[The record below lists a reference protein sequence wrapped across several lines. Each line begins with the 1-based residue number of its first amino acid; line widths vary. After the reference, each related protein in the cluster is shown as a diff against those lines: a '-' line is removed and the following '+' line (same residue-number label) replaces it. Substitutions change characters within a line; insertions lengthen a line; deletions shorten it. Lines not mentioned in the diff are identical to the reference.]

1 VLQPIGADPQGVSAR
16 KDREELTR
24 ELDIARRRIAELETE
39 IIRRGRDPLTGLMR
53 IEPFREQLRDEI
65 QRARRHDRPSALIV
79 LEIDR
84 LNELHRDFGFET
96 GDAALRALV
105 EAVRAGTRA
114 EDVLARMGDGR
125 FALLLCDADP
135 VNAAACA
142 ERLRGDLARLEI
154 GALRGLSTSAGVAPF
169 ERTDDAVELFERAA
183 RALGDAQAAGGGRV
197 VAASATDPSGAGVV
211 AAIHRRDAVEA
222 LAVALL
228 ERDRYTGEHS
238 ESVVEMAGEVAAALG
253 LSPEQVEDVR
263 SAALLHDIGKVG
275 IPDAILNKPGPLT
288 PEERAVMAE
297 HPVIGERILKS
308 IGGFAPV
315 AAIVRHEHESFDGS
329 GYPDGIS
336 GDQIPIGSRIIL
348 ACDAYHAMTS
358 DRPYRK
364 RMSHTDAFAELCRCA
379 GRQFDP
385 DVTGA
390 LVGYFYHRRSHL
402 ALVG

>member
-1 VLQPIGADPQGVSAR
+1 VSAR
-16 KDREELTR
+16 KERDELTR
-24 ELDIARRRIAELETE
+24 ELEVARRRIVELEAE
-39 IIRRGRDPLTGLMR
+39 ILRRGRDPLTGLLR
-53 IEPFREQLRDEI
+53 IETFRDHLGDEV
-65 QRARRHDRPSALIV
+65 QRARRHDRPSALVV

-84 LNELHRDFGFET
+84 MAVLHREHGYEA
-96 GDAALRALV
+96 GDAVLRAFV
-105 EAVRAGTRA
+105 ETLRAGTRA
-114 EDVLARMGDGR
+114 EDVLARMGDCR
-125 FALLLCDADP
+125 FALLLCDADAT
-135 VNAAACA
+135 AAAGCM
-142 ERLRGDLARLEI
+142 ERLRKDVAALAV
-154 GALRGLSTSAGVAPF
+154 GPVSDLSTSAGIAPF
-169 ERTDDAVELFERAA
+169 GLTDDAIGLFERAGL
-183 RALGDAQAAGGGRV
+183 ALADAQAAGGGRV
-197 VAASATDPSGAGVV
+197 VTASAADPSGAGVV

-253 LSPEQVEDVR
+253 LAPEQVEDVR

-288 PEERAVMAE
+288 TEERAVMAE

-336 GDQIPIGSRIIL
+336 GDDIPIGSRIIL

-364 RMSHTDAFAELCRCA
+364 RMSHQDAFVELRKCA
-379 GRQFDP
+379 GQQFDP
-385 DVTGA
+385 NVTAA
-390 LVGYFYHRRSHL
+390 LVGYFYHRRGHL